1 MDYRRTLEAFI
12 YYAWHHGDYEN
23 TMAIAFHRVPG
34 AKSLWTLVLGLY
46 SAYTIGYDGIMMVNS
61 GEVLG
66 QWSLGRW
73 ASPLCLIAF
82 APLWCMVYTMV
93 ENLTNHGYVL

>member
-1 MDYRRTLEAFI
+1 MDYRRIMEAFI

-23 TMAIAFHRVPG
+23 TMAIRFHRVPR
-34 AKSLWTLVLGLY
+34 LY
-46 SAYTIGYDGIMMVNS
+46 SALTIGYDGIMMVNS

-82 APLWCMVYTMV
+82 APLWCMVYYRV
-93 ENLTNHGYVL
+93 VKLDKPWLCAIIVF